1 MRLARFAHNLPLRL
15 TAGAFIVNSGAGK
28 LSADEETAAGLHQMA
43 AGSYPFLADMKPLD
57 FARLL
62 GAAEIAVGTVLLLPV
77 VPDGLAGAAL
87 TAFSSGLVGLYLR
100 TPGMRQEGSLRPS
113 QQGVPLAKDIWLLGI
128 GVSLMLSEPAHR
140 TGSPAGG

>member
-1 MRLARFAHNLPLRL
+1 MRFAPSAHNLPLRL
-15 TAGAFIVNSGAGK
+15 TAGAFIVNSGAGI
-28 LSADEETAAGLHQMA
+28 LSADEETAAGLQGLA
-43 AGSYPFLADMKPLD
+43 AGSYPFLAKMKPLV
-57 FARLL
+57 FARML
-62 GAAEIAVGTVLLLPV
+62 GATELAIGAALLLPV

-113 QQGVPLAKDIWLLGI
+113 QQGIPLAKDIWLLGI

-140 TGSPAGG
+140 TGSQAG